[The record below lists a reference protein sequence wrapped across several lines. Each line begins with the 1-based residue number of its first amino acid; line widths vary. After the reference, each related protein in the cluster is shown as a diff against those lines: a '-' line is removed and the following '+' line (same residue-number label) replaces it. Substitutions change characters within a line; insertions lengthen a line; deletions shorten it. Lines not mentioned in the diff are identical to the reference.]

1 MFAIMQLP
9 DRNTDIG
16 RARAMLQSSLQSF
29 AATREVA
36 RRNGSGAAVYL
47 S

>member
-16 RARAMLQSSLQSF
+16 RAGAMLQSSLQSF
-29 AATREVA
+29 AAARGAA
-36 RRNGSGAAVYL
+36 RRSGSGRLYT
-47 S
+47 

>member
-16 RARAMLQSSLQSF
+16 RARTMLQTLLQSF
-29 AATREVA
+29 AAMRGVA
-36 RRNGSGAAVYL
+36 RRNGSGRLYT
-47 S
+47 